1 MLFSLWSNSVTRSIR
16 DGGSA
21 AEKELATKTG
31 SVLLAHRGLF
41 SLGPPL
47 CLQ

>member
-1 MLFSLWSNSVTRSIR
+1 MLFSLWSNSVTRSRR

-21 AEKELATKTG
+21 AEKELATKTAL
-31 SVLLAHRGLF
+31 VLLAHRGLF
-41 SLGPPL
+41 SLALLL